1 MMNWANEKR
10 WYPHTFCLI
19 PTSSLGGHKVKTP
32 THYTWW
38 EEKFL
43 LFPSL
48 NKSSWSNLLPFCF
61 IPGAPLPPHQR
72 LPKADKFPIHI
83 ALHLAIFTDSLLAVS
98 ALSQDSLSC
107 LLYLFKPCP
116 SKEPLSV
123 LVQTSTLPLTFPNLT
138 RYTQKRWE
146 LMPHNMS

>member
-19 PTSSLGGHKVKTP
+19 PTSSLGGYKVKTP

-61 IPGAPLPPHQR
+61 IPGAPPPPHQR

-98 ALSQDSLSC
+98 ALSQDSLSPVFSTC
-107 LLYLFKPCP
+107 SNPALLKNLWVSWSKHLHYLLP
-116 SKEPLSV
+116 SLIW
-123 LVQTSTLPLTFPNLT
+123 LATHRNAG
-138 RYTQKRWE
+138 
-146 LMPHNMS
+146 N